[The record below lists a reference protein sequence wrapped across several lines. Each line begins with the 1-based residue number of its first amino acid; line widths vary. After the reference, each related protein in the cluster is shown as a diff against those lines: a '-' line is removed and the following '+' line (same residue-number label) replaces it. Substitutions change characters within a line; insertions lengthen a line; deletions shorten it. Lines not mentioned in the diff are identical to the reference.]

1 MIVGKYSTFVIRLTI
16 KEISEK
22 EISNNTMNWL
32 DKIPYPLLI
41 VLSLTLGLAPFT
53 PMPHLVEKI
62 SMLLAGE
69 LVRSVD
75 IFDLLMHASPVVLL
89 IVKVGHMLRSSRG
102 G

>member
-1 MIVGKYSTFVIRLTI
+1 
-16 KEISEK
+16 
-22 EISNNTMNWL
+22 MNWL

-53 PMPHLVEKI
+53 PTPHLVEKL

-69 LVRSVD
+69 LVTLVD

-89 IVKVGHMLRSSRG
+89 TAKVGHMLRSSRRG
-102 G
+102 

>member
-1 MIVGKYSTFVIRLTI
+1 MVGNHTTFVIRLTI

-22 EISNNTMNWL
+22 EKPNDIMNWL

-69 LVRSVD
+69 LARPVD
-75 IFDLLMHASPVVLL
+75 IFDLVMHGSPVVLL
-89 IVKVGHMLRSSRG
+89 IAKVGHRLGSRRSG
-102 G
+102 